1 MKNYKQV
8 IAVNEIV
15 GAIAD
20 PFLTSEDVKN
30 LKSDPT
36 NFLQA
41 KCAVEFNGEIAVVEN
56 SANEVHMTLPY
67 YSQVEA
73 ISSYELSPEDMQA
86 VVGGEILI
94 SVFAAIGVGVGAVI
108 ASAAGT
114 VGLSS
119 IAIIVGCGSAGAIAG
134 GAIAATAG
142 TAIVRGEVEGRRI
155 DGSKK

>member
-1 MKNYKQV
+1 MKNYQEI

-15 GAIAD
+15 GAIAN
-20 PFLTSEDVKN
+20 PLLNNEDVKN
-30 LKSDPT
+30 LKADP
-36 NFLQA
+36 NSFVKA
-41 KCAVEFNGEIAVVEN
+41 KSAVEFNGEIAVVEN
-56 SANEVHMTLPY
+56 SAKEVHLTLPY

-73 ISSYELSPEDMQA
+73 ISSYELSPEEMQSVA
-86 VVGGEILI
+86 GGEILI
-94 SVFAAIGVGVGAVI
+94 SLFCAIGIGVGAGI
-108 ASAAGT
+108 ASAVGT

-119 IAIIVGCGSAGAIAG
+119 VAIIVGCGTAGALAG